1 MASKAGIAESSDERG
16 GYLGSVVRRLME
28 SAVLPA
34 VTSVIRRH
42 ARAPA
47 SFPIPCDVILGFLA

>member
-16 GYLGSVVRRLME
+16 GHLGSVVRRLME
-28 SAVLPA
+28 SAVLPPA
-34 VTSVIRRH
+34 VSVIRKQ

-47 SFPIPCDVILGFLA
+47 SFTIPGDVILGFLA